1 MAAME
6 DRRILKAL
14 IPFTGGT
21 AMLRVPASTQS
32 GVVRSLLAW
41 PGAGRLEP
49 VQPAIPDQ
57 PSPAQ
62 YTDQRESAPP
72 ERLSVADLCRLAR
85 EQTARYRNGLPHD
98 DRFNVEM
105 FRRAVVDRDEHC
117 WQELYDLYA
126 DQIQSW
132 CRQAGA
138 SLRMDMDE
146 AVVRT
151 WAKFWANYTP
161 RKLAAAGGVAA
172 VLAYLRMCA
181 RSVMMDAAREQQ
193 RIARGCA
200 SLPLDHV
207 SVQHAASTPAPDDGV
222 AADAAAEMLW
232 QVIDRSL
239 RDARERVLVTLTFE
253 LGLRPSQ
260 IQARRPDLFP
270 TVADVYRITRNI
282 LDRLRRAPELR
293 DWRG

>member
-1 MAAME
+1 MAAMQAE
-6 DRRILKAL
+6 RILKAL

-21 AMLRVPASTQS
+21 AMLRLPASTQS

-41 PGAGRLEP
+41 PGAGRPEP
-49 VQPAIPDQ
+49 VDVTLPHQPF
-57 PSPAQ
+57 PAEHA
-62 YTDQRESAPP
+62 DAP
-72 ERLSVADLCRLAR
+72 ERLSVVDLCRLAR

-132 CRQAGA
+132 CRQAAA

-151 WAKFWANYTP
+151 WAKFWGNYTP
-161 RKLAAAGGVAA
+161 RKLAAAGGLAA
-172 VLAYLRMCA
+172 VLSYLRMCA

-193 RIARGCA
+193 RIARACA
-200 SLPLDHV
+200 SLPLDHM

-232 QVIDRSL
+232 QVIDRGL
-239 RDARERVLVTLTFE
+239 RDARERVLVMLTFE

-260 IQARRPDLFP
+260 VQARRPDLFP